1 MVPTRTKIIRF
12 DEIDNVAVAVDGF
25 AAGESDTAGSIIAKK
40 PIPAG
45 QQIRKQQK
53 N

>member
-12 DEIDNVAVAVDGF
+12 DEIDKVAVAVDGF
-25 AAGESDTAGSIIAKK
+25 AAGESDTAGSIIAKE